1 MFEELK
7 KKKKR
12 LEEIQGLLSDP
23 KVISNSV
30 LYQKYAREM
39 SSLKDIVEK
48 YNEYLKVSAD
58 VEESESIMTV
68 RISFRSQKSSS
79 NHCFK
84 KKMPKKQ
91 NSSTGLQK
99 TRIMIRA

>member
-58 VEESESIMTV
+58 VEESESIM
-68 RISFRSQKSSS
+68 
-79 NHCFK
+79 
-84 KKMPKKQ
+84 
-91 NSSTGLQK
+91 NSDEHGADFIELAKEELESLL
-99 TRIMIRA
+99 